1 MPAIQ
6 RTTKGKVERTVRYVR
21 ENFMIGIKYNSL
33 ADLNSQAHA
42 WCNKIN
48 AKIHGTTNERPIDR
62 LSEEN
67 LLPLKREYIID
78 KMNLRRVEKD
88 CLISY
93 AGNKYSVPAEY
104 VGKNVT
110 VRRCDT
116 VSEVVYE
123 RIKKN
128 LKILNMKNTS
138 LILDNY
144 LEKAIHDKKNIVEIL
159 DYLLAEEA
167 KTKKNRAVENQI
179 KMSGFP
185 YRKTLEQFDFDFQ
198 PSINKEQIMELA
210 TMCFVENKENVV
222 FLGTPGVGKTHLA
235 VSLGMIAAQHR
246 YSTYY
251 INCHNLITQLNKA
264 HYENRLQERLKNYA
278 KYKVLIID
286 EIGYLPMDIQ
296 GANLFFQLIAKRYE
310 KNTTIFTSNKAFS
323 SWNEVFSDITIASA
337 ILDRI
342 LHHCQVISIKG
353 ESYRLK
359 ERKEMMSNAN
369 TIVNTLFES
378 GS

>member
-1 MPAIQ
+1 MAQPLA
-6 RTTKGKVERTVRYVR
+6 ER
-21 ENFMIGIKYNSL
+21 L
-33 ADLNSQAHA
+33 
-42 WCNKIN
+42 
-48 AKIHGTTNERPIDR
+48 RPKTLD
-62 LSEEN
+62 
-67 LLPLKREYIID
+67 EYIGQKHLVGPGAILRKMID
-78 KMNLRRVEKD
+78 AGR
-88 CLISY
+88 IS
-93 AGNKYSVPAEY
+93 SF
-104 VGKNVT
+104 
-110 VRRCDT
+110 
-116 VSEVVYE
+116 
-123 RIKKN
+123 
-128 LKILNMKNTS
+128 ILW
-138 LILDNY
+138 
-144 LEKAIHDKKNIVEIL
+144 
-159 DYLLAEEA
+159 
-167 KTKKNRAVENQI
+167 
-179 KMSGFP
+179 GP
-185 YRKTLEQFDFDFQ
+185 
-198 PSINKEQIMELA
+198 
-210 TMCFVENKENVV
+210 
-222 FLGTPGVGKTHLA
+222 PGVGKTHLA

-251 INCHNLITQLNKA
+251 INSHNLITQLNKA

-286 EIGYLPMDIQ
+286 ETGYLHMDIQ

-359 ERKEMMSNAN
+359 ERKEMMSNTN